1 MNVVDVMTRRVTTV
15 GPDATVAEAAQLML
29 GRSVSG
35 LPVVDKAGLVV
46 GVVTEGDLLRRA
58 ETGTERRRSR
68 WLEFLVGPGRV
79 ADEYARAHGRRV
91 EEVMTADVV
100 TVTPETPLE
109 RVVELMERHRIKRL
123 PVLEGGQLVGI
134 VSRAN
139 LLHALARL
147 AAAPATAS
155 SDAEIQQRLSAEI
168 DNASWAPRA
177 CINPIVQD
185 GVIDLYGA
193 ITDER
198 ERSALRVLAENVP
211 GVKDVRDHLVWIEPL
226 SGMVIEPS
234 PETPRG
240 SAAS

>member
-177 CINPIVQD
+177 CINAIVQD